1 MRCSKPQLWNFA
13 VFFAHRAYPNLRAAF
28 AAGVLS
34 AGASLISL
42 DCAYAQGFFDFLFGG
57 FRQQPAQPQQPN
69 AYPPAPPSI
78 GRVAPVPLGQESVT
92 DSGGGTNHPVV
103 FCVRLCDGQHFPME
117 HMVNGTPVETCR
129 AICPYSKTKVFF
141 GTEISDSV
149 AQDGQRYTDLDA
161 AFAYRKQLVKDCTC
175 NGKNALGLNK
185 LDVNKDPTLRPGD
198 IVSTREGLMA
208 FTGRTGTAPGFTP
221 VNPATLPDDI
231 RPGSSQLRL
240 PPTAQSTSGDETGTV
255 APAPNRQSQPG
266 SSPVD
271 SQNRSTR

>member
-1 MRCSKPQLWNFA
+1 MRCSKRNRGYFA
-13 VFFAHRAYPNLRAAF
+13 VFFAHRPYPNLRAAL
-28 AAGVLS
+28 AIGVLS
-34 AGASLISL
+34 ASASLIAL
-42 DCAYAQGFFDFLFGG
+42 DRASAQGFFDFLFGG
-57 FRQQPAQPQQPN
+57 FRQQPAQQPN
-69 AYPPAPPSI
+69 AYPPPPSSL
-78 GRVAPVPLGQESVT
+78 GRVAPAPLGQESVN

-103 FCVRLCDGQHFPME
+103 YCVRLCDGQHFPME

-149 AQDGQRYTDLDA
+149 AQDGQRYTDLEA
-161 AFAYRKQLVKDCTC
+161 AFAYRKQLVTNCTC

-198 IVSTREGLMA
+198 IVSTKEGLMA

-240 PPTAQSTSGDETGTV
+240 PPTAQSTNSDEQGTV
-255 APAPNRQSQPG
+255 APAPNRQSQTG
-266 SSPVD
+266 SSAVD